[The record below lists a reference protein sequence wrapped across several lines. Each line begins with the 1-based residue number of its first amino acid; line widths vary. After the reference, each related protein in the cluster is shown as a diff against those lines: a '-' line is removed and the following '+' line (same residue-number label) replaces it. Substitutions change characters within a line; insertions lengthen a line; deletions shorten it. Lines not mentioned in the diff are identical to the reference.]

1 VKRGLAA
8 ALTLATAVGIDVR
21 AAAQAPHETAG
32 AGEYTFQGNLLRI
45 GQSDS
50 SPVVDL
56 QCEGRSALQAGSKL
70 LVACGP
76 AGVVQVDV
84 SDPRAPR
91 REGVSKVNGDATGL
105 FLRDGRVWVEIA
117 RVDAK
122 PVSIESRMRVSATP
136 VSLRAPVPEAV
147 PTPAPSTSPEN
158 PKERPSVVAPPRQGN
173 VWEISLLGGAFVT
186 LGTLA
191 AGVLGSTSV
200 VYRAGAPFVL
210 RAELAPVGIAGP
222 AGNAPPNTSPISDG
236 VTTVTHSGTVSV
248 AAAQLLAGLDTQF
261 IEVALGIGGATVN
274 QNVGTNQAG
283 RPDASALSIAEYA
296 RIGARDGLALN
307 MESSAIAANG
317 QFNLGYLTMRLQIPL
332 SRTSMLVARG
342 GGGPV
347 GFASGDLGVRVL
359 VQGDGGRGTV
369 ALTGYVGGALIMV
382 DLCSSNPNPPSTT
395 VCNDSNLGG
404 PSLGGGVEW
413 KL

>member
-1 VKRGLAA
+1 L
-8 ALTLATAVGIDVR
+8 
-21 AAAQAPHETAG
+21 
-32 AGEYTFQGNLLRI
+32 
-45 GQSDS
+45 
-50 SPVVDL
+50 
-56 QCEGRSALQAGSKL
+56 
-70 LVACGP
+70 
-76 AGVVQVDV
+76 
-84 SDPRAPR
+84 
-91 REGVSKVNGDATGL
+91 
-105 FLRDGRVWVEIA
+105 
-117 RVDAK
+117 
-122 PVSIESRMRVSATP
+122 IESRLHISATP
-136 VSLRAPVPEAV
+136 VALRVPAQEAAA
-147 PTPAPSTSPEN
+147 TPAPSASPES
-158 PKERPSVVAPPRQGN
+158 PKERPSMVAPPRQGN

-200 VYRAGAPFVL
+200 VYRAAAPFVL

-222 AGNAPPNTSPISDG
+222 ATNAPPNNSPASDG
-236 VTTVTHSGTVSV
+236 VTTVTHSRAVSV

-274 QNVGTNQAG
+274 QNVGANQHG
-283 RPDASALSIAEYA
+283 QPDASALSIAEYA

-317 QFNLGYLTMRLQIPL
+317 QFNLGYFTMGVQIPI
-332 SRTSMLVARG
+332 SRTSMLIARG

-347 GFASGDLGVRVL
+347 GFASGDLGIRVL

-395 VCNDSNLGG
+395 VCNDSSLGG

-413 KL
+413 RL